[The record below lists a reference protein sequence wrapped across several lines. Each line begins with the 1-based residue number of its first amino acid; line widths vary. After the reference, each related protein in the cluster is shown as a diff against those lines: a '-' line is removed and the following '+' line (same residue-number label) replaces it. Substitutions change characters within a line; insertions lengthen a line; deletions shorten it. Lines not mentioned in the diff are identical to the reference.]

1 MARTSSGGRVTGK
14 ASGRR
19 PPLTR
24 GRKAAS
30 EKRAN
35 ASAANGREAILKNTE
50 LRPDVITMDI
60 EMPVMDGIALA
71 LKAAKDY
78 PELRILMMT
87 GFDAE
92 KARAHNL
99 HFLVHDVLSKPFTL
113 DQLTQ
118 TVARVLAAPP
128 ATDPT

>member
-1 MARTSSGGRVTGK
+1 MARILLVDDEETVRAFVCRALGLGGHQVSEARNGAEALQKLAAQPFDLV
-14 ASGRR
+14 
-19 PPLTR
+19 LT
-24 GRKAAS
+24 
-30 EKRAN
+30 
-35 ASAANGREAILKNTE
+35 
-50 LRPDVITMDI
+50 DI
-60 EMPVMDGIALA
+60 AMPVMDGIALA